1 MSGRVLGLRSRTPV
15 GVLVAS
21 GLMSVL
27 AALAM
32 GASPVLAATNNVY
45 RSQFTRP
52 ETGERPFFPT
62 ALAFNASGDVIVWDA
77 EHGVLDEFNSSG
89 SGAPLV
95 EFTGDGTPA
104 ESLSVEGIAVNAAG
118 DVFASDYGREVV
130 YEFEPDGK
138 LLREING
145 GKTKAG
151 SFAPVGVTVNSS
163 GDLYV
168 ADYTHGVVGTSS
180 NRPRSNQL
188 RLPHR

>member
-89 SGAPLV
+89 SGAPWWNSTV
-95 EFTGDGTPA
+95 MERQRNRSAQKGSRSTPPA
-104 ESLSVEGIAVNAAG
+104 TCSQRLWPGSSV
-118 DVFASDYGREVV
+118 
-130 YEFEPDGK
+130 
-138 LLREING
+138 
-145 GKTKAG
+145 
-151 SFAPVGVTVNSS
+151 
-163 GDLYV
+163 
-168 ADYTHGVVGTSS
+168 
-180 NRPRSNQL
+180 
-188 RLPHR
+188 